1 MSQLPRYESY
11 KDSGVQWLGEIP
23 SHWDM
28 TTLKFECDVRDGT
41 HDTPEYVS
49 FDENTYPLITSSRSS
64 ASFTRSHERIALAFL
79 CERTNCPFL
88 SS

>member
-49 FDENTYPLITSSRSS
+49 FDENTYPLITSSVHDKNR
-64 ASFTRSHERIALAFL
+64 
-79 CERTNCPFL
+79 
-88 SS
+88 